1 MLALITISSIL
12 GVALAFA
19 FAVIVITESLPIYN
33 RPKFLE
39 KLYDI
44 VTFDN

>member
-1 MLALITISSIL
+1 MLALIIISSIL
-12 GVALAFA
+12 GALLAFVV
-19 FAVIVITESLPIYN
+19 AVIVITESLPIYN

-44 VTFDN
+44 VTFN